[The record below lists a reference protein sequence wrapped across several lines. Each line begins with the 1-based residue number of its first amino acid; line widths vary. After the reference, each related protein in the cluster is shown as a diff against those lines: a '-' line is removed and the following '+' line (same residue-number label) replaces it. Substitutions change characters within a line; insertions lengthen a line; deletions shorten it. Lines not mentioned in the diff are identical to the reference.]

1 MPWLDSG
8 PKAFTWPVA
17 PPADPAAAHRRR
29 ASNPEDGPS
38 GDASLIDNT
47 LGPIIVYTNLARHR
61 QCGGLFLKALN
72 KPVHALSW
80 PIQDPAS
87 LVPLLTSRLQF
98 VVNRGWSGELF
109 LIPSSISS
117 LYLHVRTE
125 QVLGRRT
132 LFVVSVLPPSLPSPS
147 KPKRLNGVLVR
158 CMLGVV
164 ASTSPPFC
172 ILVPGLRPTW
182 HHVAGTFVFVFC
194 MVLLDSHGLRLPHDR
209 PFPGPRRH
217 I

>member
-1 MPWLDSG
+1 MLPCVCPPHALCAGLSLRWGAAPLPWLDSG

-109 LIPSSISS
+109 LIAPPPFYRCTCTYVPTRYSVVAHLLLCPS
-117 LYLHVRTE
+117 
-125 QVLGRRT
+125 
-132 LFVVSVLPPSLPSPS
+132 FLPPRFQNFRTP
-147 KPKRLNGVLVR
+147 NV
-158 CMLGVV
+158 
-164 ASTSPPFC
+164 
-172 ILVPGLRPTW
+172 
-182 HHVAGTFVFVFC
+182 
-194 MVLLDSHGLRLPHDR
+194 
-209 PFPGPRRH
+209 
-217 I
+217 

>member
-1 MPWLDSG
+1 LPWLDSG

-109 LIPSSISS
+109 LIAPPPFYRCTCTYVPTRYSVVAHLLLCPS
-117 LYLHVRTE
+117 
-125 QVLGRRT
+125 
-132 LFVVSVLPPSLPSPS
+132 FLPPRFQNFRTP
-147 KPKRLNGVLVR
+147 NV
-158 CMLGVV
+158 
-164 ASTSPPFC
+164 
-172 ILVPGLRPTW
+172 
-182 HHVAGTFVFVFC
+182 
-194 MVLLDSHGLRLPHDR
+194 
-209 PFPGPRRH
+209 
-217 I
+217 